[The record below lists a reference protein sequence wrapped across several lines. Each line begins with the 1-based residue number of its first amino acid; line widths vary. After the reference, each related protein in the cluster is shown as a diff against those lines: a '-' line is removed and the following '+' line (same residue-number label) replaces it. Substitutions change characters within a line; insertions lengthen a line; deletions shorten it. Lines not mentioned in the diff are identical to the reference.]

1 MLPAVCLLFL
11 FCFCFYI
18 ACCGPFVVSSRLL
31 LSPPRWL
38 HVRCFRPRLMEKK
51 KMRQLIWT
59 KQKNASGD
67 LDFTQQ
73 QQKFCDQ
80 TAASPSKRIG
90 CFFYP
95 VLSTRLGRLDC
106 LFCCV
111 GLARSFRFWWQHC
124 FYTFLLPYRYIIVF
138 EVN

>member
-1 MLPAVCLLFL
+1 
-11 FCFCFYI
+11 
-18 ACCGPFVVSSRLL
+18 
-31 LSPPRWL
+31 
-38 HVRCFRPRLMEKK
+38 
-51 KMRQLIWT
+51 MRQLIWT

-124 FYTFLLPYRYIIVF
+124 FYIFLLPYRYIIFF